1 MSKRR
6 KRMKKAYLKHVA
18 HRYDPLS
25 DYALRTRG
33 AKAIDL
39 GSVPPPTIMHGK
51 RGLTMARAEG
61 PTAVK
66 KDNFT
71 DDVDQQH
78 LKGATKSTMIPRVA
92 VKVTHDAMV
101 KFEQSDFY
109 QKIRSYYHILILRR
123 PEYSLTMWFSGN
135 EFVFVK
141 DLNGTKQFRSLIY
154 TTEEAKIR
162 KDLPS
167 MITWV
172 EEVLPRPLN
181 TSG

>member
-1 MSKRR
+1 
-6 KRMKKAYLKHVA
+6 MKKAYLKHHA

-71 DDVDQQH
+71 DDVADQG
-78 LKGATKSTMIPRVA
+78 KRGATRSTMIPRVA
-92 VKVTHDAMV
+92 VKVTHDTMV
-101 KFEQSDFY
+101 RFEQSTFY
-109 QKIRSYYHILILRR
+109 QKIRTFYHVLVLRR

-141 DLNGTKQFRSLIY
+141 DYGTVQYRSLIY
-154 TTEEAKIR
+154 TTEEARIR

-172 EEVLPRPLN
+172 EEVTPSPLN
-181 TSG
+181 QSG